1 MVQHSSAPLT
11 RITIRPTQGWAAL
24 NLHELYAYR
33 DLIAFLVWRD
43 VKVRY
48 RQTVLGALWA
58 MIQPLMTMIIMAFVF
73 GRLAGMPSDG
83 VPYPVFCFAG
93 LVLWNLFSQAVT
105 SASASVVNSS
115 QLVEK
120 VYFPRLVIT
129 FAASLA
135 PLLDFC
141 INFALLIPIMIEYGC
156 YPRVESIFCLP
167 LVLGT
172 LILAIGIGSGFA
184 ALTVRFRDFRHVLP
198 FLVQL
203 WLFATPVIY
212 PLSLLP
218 EKWRSFAGINPLAGL
233 IECFRWALLGT
244 ESFPYQILSISFFSI
259 TISVLAGLVIF
270 RRMERD
276 FADVI

>member
-1 MVQHSSAPLT
+1 MVQQVPAPPP
-11 RITIRPTQGWAAL
+11 RITIRPTRGWAAL

-58 MIQPLMTMIIMAFVF
+58 MIQPLMTMIILAFVF

-83 VPYPVFCFAG
+83 IPYPVFCFAG

-105 SASASVVNSS
+105 SASASVVSNA

-120 VYFPRLVIT
+120 VYFPRLVIP

-141 INFALLIPIMIEYGC
+141 INFVLLIPIMIGYGC
-156 YPRVESIFCLP
+156 YPRLESIFCLP

-172 LILAIGIGSGFA
+172 LIVAIGIGSGFA
-184 ALTVRFRDFRHVLP
+184 AVTVRFRDFRHVLP
-198 FLVQL
+198 LLVQL

-212 PLSLLP
+212 SLSLLP
-218 EKWRSFAGINPLAGL
+218 EKWRSFAGVNPLAGL

-244 ESFPYQILSISFFSI
+244 GTFPYQILSISFISI
-259 TISVLAGLVIF
+259 IMSVLAGLVIF

>member
-58 MIQPLMTMIIMAFVF
+58 MIQPLMTMVIMAFVF

-141 INFALLIPIMIEYGC
+141 INFALLIPIMIAYGC

>member
-1 MVQHSSAPLT
+1 MVQQSSAPLP
-11 RITIRPTQGWAAL
+11 RITIRPTRGWAAL

-58 MIQPLMTMIIMAFVF
+58 MIQPLLTMIIMAFVF

-105 SASASVVNSS
+105 SAS
-115 QLVEK
+115 
-120 VYFPRLVIT
+120 IT

-141 INFALLIPIMIEYGC
+141 INFALLIPIMIAYGC
-156 YPRVESIFCLP
+156 YPRFESIFCLP

-244 ESFPYQILSISFFSI
+244 GSFPNQILSISFFSI